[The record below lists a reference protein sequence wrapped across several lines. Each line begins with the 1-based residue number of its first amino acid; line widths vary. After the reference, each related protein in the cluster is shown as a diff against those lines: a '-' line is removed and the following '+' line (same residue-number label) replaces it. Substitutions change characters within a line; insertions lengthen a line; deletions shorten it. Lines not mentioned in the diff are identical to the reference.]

1 MWNWTSGKNKTFY
14 SKALIE
20 NPLFSLFNWNLIHGA
35 VRYGDKIK
43 VKNSRTKIEKLQEK
57 AIRIINFLPVNA
69 TVEKQMH
76 EMNIIKLKDF
86 IMLHL
91 ISICK
96 QVKDC
101 LNQNALVDLMINF
114 TPQEREHRQKTFVML
129 SRFWLLR
136 GTVQIPLFKGGE
148 GNFDY
153 LHQRGKIWKIKKKG
167 VEVWCRGM
175 SS

>member
-57 AIRIINFLPVNA
+57 AIRIINFLPLNA
-69 TVEKQMH
+69 TVEKH
-76 EMNIIKLKDF
+76 AWNEYNKTKG
-86 IMLHL
+86 LHHA
-91 ISICK
+91 SSYICK

-101 LNQNALVDLMINF
+101 LSQNALVDLMINF

-129 SRFWLLR
+129 SRFWPLR

>member
-1 MWNWTSGKNKTFY
+1 M
-14 SKALIE
+14 
-20 NPLFSLFNWNLIHGA
+20 
-35 VRYGDKIK
+35 
-43 VKNSRTKIEKLQEK
+43 KNSRTKIEKLQEK
-57 AIRIINFLPVNA
+57 AIRIINFLPLNA

-129 SRFWLLR
+129 SRFWPLR
-136 GTVQIPLFKGGE
+136 GTVQIPLFKGG
-148 GNFDY
+148 GRKF
-153 LHQRGKIWKIKKKG
+153 
-167 VEVWCRGM
+167 
-175 SS
+175 